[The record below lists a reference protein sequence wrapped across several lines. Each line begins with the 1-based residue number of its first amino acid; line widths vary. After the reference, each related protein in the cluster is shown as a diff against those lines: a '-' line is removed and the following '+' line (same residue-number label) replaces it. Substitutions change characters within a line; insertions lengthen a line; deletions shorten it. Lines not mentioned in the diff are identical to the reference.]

1 MEGQMN
7 TPNPVNLEIQLNNQ
21 LAAVSSTV
29 TTEGIKVFSGLS
41 NVLLA
46 GEIPQDYMSHRE
58 RVSEVPPIKVAA

>member
-1 MEGQMN
+1 ME
-7 TPNPVNLEIQLNNQ
+7 TPTPVPVNLEIQLNNQ
-21 LAAVSSTV
+21 LASVSSTV

-58 RVSEVPPIKVAA
+58 RVNEIPPVKVAA